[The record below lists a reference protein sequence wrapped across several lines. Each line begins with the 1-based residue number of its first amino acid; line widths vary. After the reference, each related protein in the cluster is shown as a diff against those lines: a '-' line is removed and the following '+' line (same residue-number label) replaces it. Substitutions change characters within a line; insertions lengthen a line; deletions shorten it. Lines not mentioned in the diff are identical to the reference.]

1 MAESI
6 KLFLPN
12 GEAKYF
18 CEPGW
23 TENLENCPSGKS
35 AGMIERK

>member
-1 MAESI
+1 MAKAPHRNGMAESI

-18 CEPGW
+18 AKQGW
-23 TENLENCPSGKS
+23 TAL
-35 AGMIERK
+35 